1 MNKVKIK
8 YNPYVVET
16 EFLLNNKKIDN
27 KSNFYYMQDKR
38 LQEWIEPIGDWKGLF
53 QELFEYFN
61 SSEKLSLEFN
71 GTLPDF
77 KDIEYAKGKYGLK
90 CFKEV
95 ELVHIPAKGSENK
108 VELLKKQF
116 NKIVNSPIDELKDPQ
131 IREAFD
137 TTISSEFEIVV
148 IAPMS
153 SGKSTLINSI
163 IGKKILPEASMAT
176 TATIVK
182 ITDKDEYK
190 DFLVTCKD
198 NNGKIIVNNK
208 VANLKLITELNEK
221 ANIDKNIDLI
231 DIKGNIPNIPSN
243 EVNVVFVDTPGPN
256 NAENMHHKEMMEKA
270 LKNENNNIIL
280 YVFNADKI
288 ENNDSKD
295 VFKMIATIINTSV
308 AGKRARDRIMFVCTR
323 MGDTEPENETAE
335 EIIKKIKDMLESHNI
350 KEPNIFLTDA
360 KACELIRMNN
370 AGIEMTD
377 SEEDIIGGEIK
388 KFNRA
393 NRQLFKYASI
403 SEEKIKEF
411 SDEIEKYRGD
421 KLNER
426 VAEINSGIPA
436 LEYAITNYIEKYA
449 QVVKIKNM
457 HDIFMKRVEELGMKS
472 KVEKEIAES
481 EEKLN
486 KTKEELEKKINS
498 LEKDKKLDEFKKKV
512 DALKFDVSAAKKIK
526 EKITQEINNLGYV
539 FPDIV
544 KKSELDQ
551 YLSEFRKKLLNL
563 GKETEISLK
572 HSLENDFY
580 EKCKKIFGE
589 YQSYIREMDRNS
601 MLNIG
606 SYSVKKLSAFNSL
619 TLEDLKNIDD
629 KFNTEIVTGKVKR
642 EKSGWWNSVLRFLNV
657 DDGWEIVDKKEQAV
671 KLKDFIRKVLS
682 GLLLDFLDKVD
693 REIGEAEKR
702 EKVMKD
708 FVKKHLNDITATVRR
723 EFEEMNKLT
732 HNKKLL
738 NERYEKNKKD
748 SEWLETFIKEVA
760 SLLEI

>member
-8 YNPYVVET
+8 YNPYIVET

-71 GTLPDF
+71 GTLHDF
-77 KDIEYAKGKYGLK
+77 KDIEYAKGKYGIK

-163 IGKKILPEASMAT
+163 IGRKILPGANQAT
-176 TATIVK
+176 TATITRVK
-182 ITDKDEYK
+182 DRDDYK
-190 DFLVTCKD
+190 NFMVTCKD
-198 NNGKIIVNNK
+198 NKGKTIVNNQ
-208 VANLKLITELNEK
+208 VADLKLITELNDR
-221 ANIDKNIDLI
+221 ANRDKNIDLI
-231 DIKGNIPNIPSN
+231 DIMGNIPNIPSD
-243 EVNVVFVDTPGPN
+243 EINVVFVDTPGPN
-256 NAENMHHKEMMEKA
+256 NAEDTHHREVMEKA
-270 LKNENNNIIL
+270 IRNENSNIIL
-280 YVFNADKI
+280 FIFNP
-288 ENNDSKD
+288 DSIQSVD
-295 VFKMIATIINTSV
+295 CDSLLETIAMTINTSSV
-308 AGKRARDRIMFVCTR
+308 GKRARDRIMFVCNK
-323 MGDTEPENETAE
+323 MSKINPDTESSED
-335 EIIKKIKDMLESHNI
+335 IIKKIKERLKGKGIN
-350 KEPNIFLTDA
+350 EPNIFLVDA
-360 KACELIRMNN
+360 LTCELIRMKNIG
-370 AGIEMTD
+370 AEMND
-377 SEEDIIGGEIK
+377 GEEDECISGIM

-393 NRQLFKYASI
+393 SRRLFKYAPI

-411 SDEIEKYRGD
+411 SDEVEKYRGD

-449 QVVKIKNM
+449 QAVKIKNM

-498 LEKDKKLDEFKKKV
+498 LEKDKKLDEFKRKV
-512 DALKFDVSAAKKIK
+512 DGLKFDVSAAKKIK
-526 EKITQEINNLGYV
+526 EKITQEINNLVYV
-539 FPDIV
+539 SPDIV
-544 KKSELDQ
+544 KKSEVDQ

-580 EKCKKIFGE
+580 EKCKKIFSE
-589 YQSYIREMDRNS
+589 YQSYIREMDRNN

-642 EKSGWWNSVLRFLNV
+642 EKSGWLNSVRRFLNV
-657 DDGWEIVDKKEQAV
+657 DSGWEIVDKKEQAV

-693 REIGEAEKR
+693 GEIGEAEKR

-738 NERYEKNKKD
+738 DERYEKNKKD

-760 SLLEI
+760 SLLDI